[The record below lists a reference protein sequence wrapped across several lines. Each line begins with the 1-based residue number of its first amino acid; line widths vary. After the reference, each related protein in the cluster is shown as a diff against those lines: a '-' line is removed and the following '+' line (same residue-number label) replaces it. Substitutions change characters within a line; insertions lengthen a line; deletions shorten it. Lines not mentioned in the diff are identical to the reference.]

1 MTKIKIR
8 WTATFETEIE
18 VNDPNDYRE
27 AIGVASDI
35 SLDGIEDTKYQT
47 DTWEVEGFFMA
58 DDEMN
63 EHELYY

>member
-35 SLDGIEDTKYQT
+35 SLDGIPNTKYQ
-47 DTWEVEGFFMA
+47 DETWEIKGFYKA
-58 DDEMN
+58 DDEYN